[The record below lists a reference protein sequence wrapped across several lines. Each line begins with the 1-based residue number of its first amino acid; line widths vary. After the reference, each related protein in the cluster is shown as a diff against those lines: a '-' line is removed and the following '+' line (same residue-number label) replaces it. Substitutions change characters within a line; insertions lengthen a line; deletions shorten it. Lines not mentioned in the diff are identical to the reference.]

1 MNSNHEI
8 AARSIATISSLTF
21 PLPETTSSNKVE
33 LEIFLEDPDSVKE
46 TFEDHVEETM
56 KVANVT
62 YHQNPSKN
70 FLLPLQEDPEDSK
83 LTKDNSVKYALRCVR
98 GNPEPKYNI
107 QIRILTGNETVRQ
120 VLKWRNDVTKLEPG
134 LDLTTV
140 DTIVPV
146 LETVMTPIPF
156 ALFHTGM
163 NGTEAAG
170 AIHRYNAALA
180 AAADDAAR
188 NVIRG
193 RGIRHYWEFGD
204 VSGALNYVVE
214 HVLPHKVLARV
225 KRSLRRDMR
234 KPSDMSIR
242 KYWGCLSTINCE
254 EVTML
259 PPFGIGQQLSGDEMV
274 DIVLYGCPKSWSK
287 ELDRQSVDPYE
298 LTPNQ
303 LISKLESIEASE
315 DFDPTSKT
323 VTKKKVTTTKSSNTS
338 KKSDFYCLLHGKNH
352 THDTDDCTKLK
363 TEAKRL
369 KGDKSK
375 STTKTNNNNKSSWKK
390 KATDASDKAKSEITA
405 LVKSSVKKA
414 VKDLKA
420 ADKKRKSSKK
430 DDDSEDLN
438 VIDNL
443 EAFNYAAS
451 KLSLDDDSSSS
462 GSGSEV
468 SV

>member
-1 MNSNHEI
+1 
-8 AARSIATISSLTF
+8 
-21 PLPETTSSNKVE
+21 
-33 LEIFLEDPDSVKE
+33 
-46 TFEDHVEETM
+46 
-56 KVANVT
+56 
-62 YHQNPSKN
+62 
-70 FLLPLQEDPEDSK
+70 
-83 LTKDNSVKYALRCVR
+83 
-98 GNPEPKYNI
+98 
-107 QIRILTGNETVRQ
+107 
-120 VLKWRNDVTKLEPG
+120 
-134 LDLTTV
+134 
-140 DTIVPV
+140 
-146 LETVMTPIPF
+146 
-156 ALFHTGM
+156 
-163 NGTEAAG
+163 
-170 AIHRYNAALA
+170 
-180 AAADDAAR
+180 
-188 NVIRG
+188 
-193 RGIRHYWEFGD
+193 
-204 VSGALNYVVE
+204 
-214 HVLPHKVLARV
+214 
-225 KRSLRRDMR
+225 
-234 KPSDMSIR
+234 
-242 KYWGCLSTINCE
+242 
-254 EVTML
+254 ML

-323 VTKKKVTTTKSSNTS
+323 VTKKKVTNTKSSNTS

-375 STTKTNNNNKSSWKK
+375 STTKTNNHNKSSWKK

-420 ADKKRKSSKK
+420 ADKKRKSSKN

-451 KLSLDDDSSSS
+451 KMSLDDDSSSS